1 MNTQNKARIHWAC
14 RRGMKE
20 LDILIMP
27 FFEREY
33 DGLTP
38 QEQQAFVTLLDYQDP
53 QLFSWLMNQS
63 QPSNEALQHIVRLI
77 QKRNKEHGPSTV

>member
-1 MNTQNKARIHWAC
+1 MNTSNKTRIHWAC

-27 FFEREY
+27 FFENEY
-33 DGLTP
+33 DRLSAE
-38 QEQQAFVTLLDYQDP
+38 EQQAFVQLLDYQDP

-63 QPSNEALQHIVRLI
+63 QPEDNRLLHIIRQI

>member
-1 MNTQNKARIHWAC
+1 MSTHNKARIHWAC

-27 FFEREY
+27 FFEHEF
-33 DGLTP
+33 DNLSGN
-38 QEQQAFVTLLDYQDP
+38 EQDAFVRLLDYQDP

-63 QPSNEALQHIVRLI
+63 QPSDDELLHIIKLI
-77 QKRNKEHGPSTV
+77 QKRNKEYGATAL

>member
-1 MNTQNKARIHWAC
+1 MNTPNKTRIHWAC

-27 FFEREY
+27 FFENEY
-33 DGLTP
+33 DRLSTE
-38 QEQQAFVTLLDYQDP
+38 EQQAFVRLLDYQDP

-63 QPSNEALQHIVRLI
+63 QPEDSQLLNIIKQI

>member
-1 MNTQNKARIHWAC
+1 MSIHNKARIHWAC

-27 FFEREY
+27 FFEHEF
-33 DGLTP
+33 DNLSES
-38 QEQQAFVTLLDYQDP
+38 EQDAFVRLLDYQDP

-63 QPSNEALQHIVRLI
+63 QPNDDELLQIIQLI
-77 QKRNKEHGPSTV
+77 QKRNKEYGATEL